1 MPKTPRD
8 TPSTEPHLDG
18 GNAGTLR
25 DGPLQVRPAQLVALI
40 GELLRATGLP
50 EIPARIVS
58 EALVD
63 ADRAGLPSHGAM
75 LVPLYVERLRAGS
88 VSLQANG
95 RVASD
100 RGSAVVI
107 DAQNALG
114 QLTST
119 QATELLID
127 RAPRHGLAAV
137 AVRNAFHFG
146 AAGYWAAGL
155 ARQGFVGVA
164 MCNTRPLMPAPGGAE
179 RVVGNNPLAIALPT
193 SGDEPLVLD
202 MAFSAGAMGK
212 IRLAAAAGESI
223 PQGWATD
230 ERGMPTTNA
239 VEAIKGML
247 LPVGGAK
254 GFGLA
259 FMIDLLCGGLAGG
272 AIGEAVRP
280 LYGDPHEPYGCAQLF
295 IAIDVAHFRDLSD
308 FGRSVTGFANRVR
321 DSASALP
328 RLKMRVPGDR
338 ATLARLA
345 NADSCPLA
353 ADTARALTS
362 LASTLG
368 ISSDD
373 LFSRSAGT

>member
-1 MPKTPRD
+1 MHKISGEAPT
-8 TPSTEPHLDG
+8 TEMHLDTVDAQTLT
-18 GNAGTLR
+18 NATLR
-25 DGPLQVRPAQLVALI
+25 VHPARLVALI

-50 EIPARIVS
+50 EMSARIVG

-63 ADRAGLPSHGAM
+63 ADCAGLPSHGAM

-88 VSLQANG
+88 VSLEESG
-95 RVASD
+95 RIASD
-100 RGSAVVI
+100 RGSAIVI

-114 QLTST
+114 QLTSR
-119 QATELLID
+119 QAVGLLTD

-155 ARQGFVGVA
+155 ARQGLVGVA

-179 RVVGNNPLAIALPT
+179 RVVGNNPLAIAVPAA
-193 SGDEPLVLD
+193 GNAPLVLD
-202 MAFSAGAMGK
+202 MALSTGAMGK
-212 IRLAAAAGESI
+212 IRLAAAVGESI

-230 ERGMPTTNA
+230 GRGTPTTNA

-247 LPVGGAK
+247 LPAGGAK

-280 LYGDPHEPYGCAQLF
+280 LYGDPREPYGCAHLF
-295 IAIDVAHFRDLSD
+295 VAIDVAHFRELSD
-308 FGRSVTGFANRVR
+308 FAAVVTGFANRVR
-321 DSASALP
+321 ESAPAP
-328 RLKMRVPGDR
+328 DQLKASVPGDR
-338 ATLARLA
+338 AALARLA
-345 NADSCPLA
+345 NADGCPLA
-353 ADTARALTS
+353 ADTVRALAS

-368 ISSDD
+368 IASDG
-373 LFSRSAGT
+373 LFS